1 MTRTVAAPPAIDLL
15 GQAVESVRPHLQATN
30 SIHYRIRR
38 FWAGVV
44 VSREAA
50 APNVIEAVFMRL
62 AQETGL
68 ARDLGRHAE
77 EDLRHVIRWGILR
90 RNPFGK

>member
-1 MTRTVAAPPAIDLL
+1 MTTTAAAPMATDLL
-15 GQAVESVRPHLQATN
+15 AQAIESVRPHLQATN
-30 SIHYRIRR
+30 SIHHRVRR
-38 FWAGVV
+38 LWAGVV

-50 APNVIEAVFMRL
+50 AADVIEAEFMRL

-77 EDLRHVIRWGILR
+77 EDLRHVIWWGLLK
-90 RNPFGK
+90 RNPFD